1 MNSRHYYLR
10 GNTRALLVGMS
21 LLLMACSVGELR
33 QSRGLEREATQALGE
48 TLAASQI
55 SPLRAEQLV
64 AGLTLLQLGYAE
76 QEVFDWLSQL
86 EHQQQTLNVYQSSHR
101 HVQPVFHAPSMHPD
115 SRPMTDSRAQIAL
128 NIPASLSGSSPQ
140 YL

>member
-1 MNSRHYYLR
+1 MNPRHHYIR

-33 QSRGLEREATQALGE
+33 QSRVLEREATHALGE
-48 TLAASQI
+48 TQTVSQI

-76 QEVFDWLSQL
+76 QEVFDWLAQL
-86 EHQQQTLNVYQSSHR
+86 EHQQQGLHVSQSGQR
-101 HVQPVFHAPSMHPD
+101 HTQQTPPPLRARTD
-115 SRPMTDSRAQIAL
+115 SRHLTDSRAQIAL
-128 NIPASLSGSSPQ
+128 NIPASLSGSSPR

>member
-1 MNSRHYYLR
+1 MNSRHNYLR

-33 QSRGLEREATQALGE
+33 QSRSLEREATLTLGE
-48 TLAASQI
+48 TLAVSQI

-86 EHQQQTLNVYQSSHR
+86 EHQQQALNIYQSRHR
-101 HVQPVFHAPSMHPD
+101 QAQPVFHAPSVHPD
-115 SRPMTDSRAQIAL
+115 SRLLPDSRAQIAL